1 MTSPL
6 CLLFIP
12 PSLNSCF
19 PSPSP
24 PFLYFNNYQFSF
36 PVILCF
42 LLFPEFFF
50 CFFSHLWRPPTHLF
64 KKALSHPCFVKL
76 CDAHLYLPWLSPD
89 FPYSPTSQPPLA
101 RLFTNAQV
109 AEKFKQTFLKWRS
122 WPQISVQVLVAS
134 KGGLSGMWWENMSFS
149 INKCYCMDAN
159 HIKIHTPTRPNS
171 LIQTIFFGRV
181 TLALRTSLLNHRD
194 HQSSSDI
201 GKRFN
206 ITTTQ
211 RKSHNNAEEKWIIR
225 DMNPVAVSQKHLL
238 PSVPPIIGLRG
249 GVCCKKHVWRDPL
262 TIIGHF
268 FARDQHHHPHVMGPQ
283 HTFILK
289 SSNQDVLNLS
299 KDRSPDESGQGIAPP
314 FYCKLRGIQRDQFR
328 TTLHWCLAGWVA
340 LPLLPW

>member
-1 MTSPL
+1 MNREVFCSCSMGSAVPLSYDLPTLPTFHSTFSEFLFSFSISPL
-6 CLLFIP
+6 FILQQLSILLP
-12 PSLNSCF
+12 CDSL
-19 PSPSP
+19 
-24 PFLYFNNYQFSF
+24 
-36 PVILCF
+36 
-42 LLFPEFFF
+42 LLALPRFFF

-76 CDAHLYLPWLSPD
+76 CDAHLYLQWLSSD

-122 WPQISVQVLVAS
+122 WPEISVQVLVAS

-211 RKSHNNAEEKWIIR
+211 RKSELYRTWIRLRFPRNTFCPVCHRLSVYEEES
-225 DMNPVAVSQKHLL
+225 VARSMY
-238 PSVPPIIGLRG
+238 GE
-249 GVCCKKHVWRDPL
+249 
-262 TIIGHF
+262 
-268 FARDQHHHPHVMGPQ
+268 
-283 HTFILK
+283 IL
-289 SSNQDVLNLS
+289 
-299 KDRSPDESGQGIAPP
+299 SP
-314 FYCKLRGIQRDQFR
+314 
-328 TTLHWCLAGWVA
+328 
-340 LPLLPW
+340 